1 MITCPFKR
9 PTHTVALIGFDVIQT
24 MVVAAIEQADALGS
38 NTACLKHLLAQA
50 LVSVTQAQELGKAL
64 NYPEPVFLFTNA
76 ILSSLGD
83 LILALCRREVT
94 ENLEMLR
101 LEDPTNMGKQ

>member
-1 MITCPFKR
+1 
-9 PTHTVALIGFDVIQT
+9 
-24 MVVAAIEQADALGS
+24 MVVAANEQADALGS

-76 ILSSLGD
+76 ILSSGD
-83 LILALCRREVT
+83 LILALCGREVT